1 MKNQTSVLVLSLS
14 IGLLTL
20 TGCNKQTEPESTE
33 ILRPV
38 RIAEVS
44 TNPESFQN
52 RVAGTTA
59 SSSTTNLSFQVAGT
73 IESFP
78 AKAGTL
84 LKPGNVIATLN
95 DDDLQL
101 ALAQNKALLEQAL
114 MSAQASTSRY
124 KRIANLHEKHLVSD
138 MDYDVS
144 KAEYQVNLAKVD
156 QAQRAVD
163 LSKQQINYTT
173 LRAQGSHCS
182 ITEAHATEHEN
193 VSSGQ
198 TIATMS
204 CGDEI
209 EVIANV
215 SEATVSNLKIGQDIS
230 AIIHTINNSPM
241 PATIS
246 EIGLNSSNSGT
257 YFITATLASNTHSLR
272 PGMAAELLVNRNTSY
287 EENSL
292 WIPMNAVN
300 EQGGQH
306 YVMIYHPLDNGVGTV
321 KKQPVKTGKFV
332 AGSIEITHGLLLGQQ
347 IITAGLSQI
356 YDGLSV
362 TALNEGND

>member
-1 MKNQTSVLVLSLS
+1 MKYQTSFLMLSLS
-14 IGLLTL
+14 LGLLAL
-20 TGCNKQTEPESTE
+20 TGCDTKDEPQSSEN
-33 ILRPV
+33 LRPV

-44 TNPESFQN
+44 TNPADFQH
-52 RVAGTTA
+52 RFAGTTA
-59 SSSTTNLSFQVAGT
+59 SSSTTNLSFQVTGT

-84 LKPGNVIATLN
+84 LASGDVIATLN

-101 ALAQNKALLEQAL
+101 TLAQNKALLEQAL

-138 MDYDVS
+138 MDYDAS

-163 LSKQQINYTT
+163 LSKQQISYTT
-173 LRAQGSHCS
+173 LHAQGSHCS
-182 ITEAHATEHEN
+182 VTEAHATENEN

-198 TIATMS
+198 TIAVMS

-209 EVIANV
+209 EVVANV
-215 SEATVSNLKIGQDIS
+215 SETSVSSLKIGQDIS
-230 AIIHTINNSPM
+230 AVIHAINSSPI

-246 EIGLNSSNSGT
+246 EIGLNSSSSGT
-257 YFITATLASNTHSLR
+257 YFITATLASENRLLR
-272 PGMAAELLVNRNTSY
+272 PGMAAELLINRSISY
-287 EENSL
+287 GDNSL

-300 EQGGQH
+300 EQNGQH
-306 YVMIYHPLDNGVGTV
+306 YVMIYQPLENGIGTV
-321 KKQPVKTGKFV
+321 KKQPVNTGKFI
-332 AGSIEITHGLLLGQQ
+332 AGSIEITNGLLLGQQ

-356 YDGLSV
+356 YDGLNV